1 MTGKRK
7 SAPNLKEINKKGLP
21 PQHEIFMLVGEN
33 VWNFYRSEPKNGK
46 TNGQGLSWQ
55 RLADSTDSDNPER
68 YTELPIVI
76 DERELNKI
84 QQWELLPN
92 NHEVA
97 SLIDVSGFFALKS
110 SENGI
115 NIRKNQVILTAL
127 CEHLAKSSQ
136 VKTLMLKDNLGQM
149 LEDLSGY
156 IQRIRNEETVLI
168 SEPELVELDAESLKK
183 LSASDKAEYFCKW
196 FKKPLAYHPEQG
208 MIYGYNGIIWQIISD
223 NELQR
228 QMKLFFEHYGAKY
241 GSAATLK
248 NMIDCLNIDVP
259 IFEQTE
265 PHLLAFKN
273 GVLNKNTLAFLPH
286 SQNYYLTGFNDC
298 DYLDKK
304 LPTPNF
310 DKWINFISNGKEAR
324 RKAILAALYMIL
336 NNRHE
341 WQMTLELI
349 GEPGSGKST
358 FLEVAKL
365 ITGKNNYTSIDLKI
379 LEDEKA
385 RDIILNKTFLF
396 SPDQSKYIGEAS
408 IIKSISGGDDIT
420 FNPKNKKAF
429 SAKVNAIIAICSN
442 TLPIYKNDGGGME
455 RRRVLFP
462 FYHAVEE
469 KDRDER
475 LIAKIEKEIGGVIR
489 KLYDEFPEPDGAKTA
504 LKAQKDSEEA
514 LEMKRKNDHLLEFIE
529 EFSLLPQVTN
539 QGIIVGSSRGMPTP
553 DSLHIYDRLY
563 WCYLLF
569 CDIHGRSERS
579 RLKPSDLLREL
590 SVAFKTAGSKIK
602 FSNRQLKGG
611 YNYTNAIFKDK
622 QSTIQKWRNM

>member
-310 DKWINFISNGKEAR
+310 DKWINFISNSLVRGKPLH
-324 RKAILAALYMIL
+324 IPLAMRCL
-336 NNRHE
+336 
-341 WQMTLELI
+341 
-349 GEPGSGKST
+349 
-358 FLEVAKL
+358 
-365 ITGKNNYTSIDLKI
+365 
-379 LEDEKA
+379 
-385 RDIILNKTFLF
+385 IILGLN
-396 SPDQSKYIGEAS
+396 
-408 IIKSISGGDDIT
+408 
-420 FNPKNKKAF
+420 
-429 SAKVNAIIAICSN
+429 
-442 TLPIYKNDGGGME
+442 
-455 RRRVLFP
+455 
-462 FYHAVEE
+462 
-469 KDRDER
+469 
-475 LIAKIEKEIGGVIR
+475 
-489 KLYDEFPEPDGAKTA
+489 
-504 LKAQKDSEEA
+504 
-514 LEMKRKNDHLLEFIE
+514 
-529 EFSLLPQVTN
+529 
-539 QGIIVGSSRGMPTP
+539 
-553 DSLHIYDRLY
+553 
-563 WCYLLF
+563 
-569 CDIHGRSERS
+569 
-579 RLKPSDLLREL
+579 
-590 SVAFKTAGSKIK
+590 
-602 FSNRQLKGG
+602 
-611 YNYTNAIFKDK
+611 
-622 QSTIQKWRNM
+622 